1 MGISKLCARIDECD
15 GSRIELGNALGVRF
29 VKQAFNRSSIHGEVI
44 RMDCLLGR
52 IFAQEL
58 IRVIAIGNEAS
69 LVSDS
74 VFGLCAP

>member
-1 MGISKLCARIDECD
+1 
-15 GSRIELGNALGVRF
+15 
-29 VKQAFNRSSIHGEVI
+29 
-44 RMDCLLGR
+44 MDCLLGR

-74 VFGLCAP
+74 VYATSNYGLCAP